1 MSGFRPG
8 GLSDDENSDEEQIL
22 ECDETVSKQYSN
34 LDNAAATLRSP
45 V

>member
-8 GLSDDENSDEEQIL
+8 GLSDDENSDEDQII

-34 LDNAAATLRSP
+34 LDNAATTVRSQ